1 MRKKPAVAESGTHH
15 GVAVRDLW
23 VRYGHA
29 TALAGVDLDF
39 TPGKIN
45 AVVGQNGA
53 GKSSLLLAMYGAVP
67 CTGSVSVGEVDIS
80 SLKPAHRAR
89 RGIGLVPQGRQIFP
103 TLTVRENLAVF
114 AEVLGVGTEA
124 VEAAIGRFPRL
135 VERANTLSGNLSGGE
150 QQMLA
155 VSRALM
161 TDSRVLLFDEMAT
174 GLAPVIVQQL
184 IAVARE
190 LADDGSTVV
199 LAEASI
205 GAIVADIDRGYL
217 LTRGEI
223 VDAVEGGAEL
233 EERYRASMGVVG

>member
-1 MRKKPAVAESGTHH
+1 MTNTPRTPELGTHQR
-15 GVAVRDLW
+15 VSVRDLR

-29 TALAGVDLDF
+29 TALAGVDLDLE
-39 TPGKIN
+39 PGKIN
-45 AVVGQNGA
+45 AIVGQNGA

-67 CTGSVSVGEVDIS
+67 SSGSVSVGGQDIS
-80 SLKPAHRAR
+80 DLKPAQRAR

-103 TLTVRENLAVF
+103 TLTVRENLAVY
-114 AEVLGVGTEA
+114 AEVLDAGHEA
-124 VEAAIGRFPRL
+124 VEAAIRRFPRL
-135 VERANTLSGNLSGGE
+135 LERANTLSGNLSGGE

-155 VSRALM
+155 VTRALM

-184 IAVARE
+184 IGVAKE
-190 LADDGSTVV
+190 LAADGSTVV
-199 LAEASI
+199 MAEASI

-223 VDAVEGGAEL
+223 VDVVEGGAEL